1 MGLLTRSIWL
11 ILAPLLQ
18 LVTTADAQRK
28 DYPFVPARFTDVHVT
43 DEFWSKRMETNR
55 AVTIP
60 FAFRK
65 CEETGRIDNFAIAGG
80 LKKGEQCGVYPFDDS
95 DPFKIIEGASYSL
108 SSHPDPALERYLDS
122 LIAIIAVAQ
131 EKDGYLY
138 TARTNN
144 ARRLEGWAGE
154 SRWLRESRSH
164 ELYNAGHL
172 YEAAAAHF
180 EATGKR
186 TLLDI
191 ALKNADLVAGVFGP
205 GKLRIPPGHQEIEIG
220 LAKLYRVT
228 GDSRFIQLAKFFL
241 DERGHANGGRT
252 PYGTYA
258 QDHKPIPEQEEM
270 VGHAVRALYMCS
282 GMADVAALMGDSAYA
297 AAADRLW
304 ANLVGKKLYLTGGV
318 GSQGSGEGFTA
329 EYDLPN
335 LSGYCETCA
344 SIASVL
350 FNHRLF
356 LLHGDAMYIDVLE
369 RTLYNGLIAGV
380 ALSGDRFFYPNPLAS
395 RGNVQRSE
403 WFDCA
408 CCPTNIARFIPSI
421 PGYVYATAG
430 DELFV
435 NLFVASRA
443 GLKTTTGTVLLT
455 QETRY
460 PWDGDVQL
468 TVQPDRPARFAVNV
482 RIPGWARN
490 EALPGALYRFAE
502 RTDSVT
508 VKINGTPVAYSLQ
521 RGYARLE
528 RKWRK
533 GDRVQLH
540 LPMPIRRISANERL
554 KEDSGMVALQ
564 RGPVVYCAESADAAG
579 GHVLNLV
586 LPDTASLRSEFR
598 PDVLNGIVVLLGK
611 AIATRYSGEG
621 KPFIETR
628 QDFAAIP
635 YYAWSHRGKGEMTVW
650 LPRES
655 ALASPLSGPSLT
667 KGCRVTSSGGEGFA
681 ALNDGQVPAGSADR
695 SQGVFLWQTGKDTA
709 WVQYDFPKPLDVA
722 GVQVYWFYDSTEVY
736 RMPKSWRVLA
746 RFEGKWEPVWN
757 PQRLWGTEKGRF
769 NDVYFETFRTD
780 ALRIEAVL
788 QPGARAGIIEWKVY

>member
-1 MGLLTRSIWL
+1 MGILTRICL
-11 ILAPLLQ
+11 IAVTLPQ
-18 LVTTADAQRK
+18 LVTPADAQRK
-28 DYPFVPARFTDVHVT
+28 DYPFLPVRFTDVRVT
-43 DEFWSKRMETNR
+43 DAFWSKRMEINR

-95 DPFKIIEGASYSL
+95 DPYKIIEGASYSL
-108 SSHPDPALERYLDS
+108 GSHPDPVLEGYLDS
-122 LIAIIAVAQ
+122 LIDIIASAQ

-144 ARRLEGWAGE
+144 ARRLSGWAGE
-154 SRWLRESRSH
+154 SRWLKESRSH

-186 TLLDI
+186 TLLDV
-191 ALKNADLVAGVFGP
+191 ALKNADLVARVFGP

-220 LAKLYRVT
+220 LAKLYRVA
-228 GDSRFIQLAKFFL
+228 GDPRFIQLAKFFL
-241 DERGHANGGRT
+241 DERGHATGGRT
-252 PYGTYA
+252 SYGTYA
-258 QDHKPIPEQEEM
+258 QDHKPIAEQEEM

-282 GMADVAALMGDSAYA
+282 GMADVAALTGDSAYA
-297 AAADRLW
+297 AVADRLW

-335 LSGYCETCA
+335 LSAYCETCA
-344 SIASVL
+344 SIANVL
-350 FNHRLF
+350 FNQRLF
-356 LLHGDAMYIDVLE
+356 LLHGDARYVDVLE

-435 NLFVASRA
+435 NLFIGSRA
-443 GLKTTTGTVLLT
+443 VLKTKRQTVLLA

-460 PWDGDVQL
+460 PWDGEVQL
-468 TVQPDRPARFAVNV
+468 TVQPDRSARFAVNV

-490 EALPGALYRFAE
+490 EVLPGVLYRFPE
-502 RTDSVT
+502 RADGVIVT
-508 VKINGTPVAYSLQ
+508 INGTPVAYSLHK
-521 RGYARLE
+521 GYARLE
-528 RKWRK
+528 REWRK
-533 GDRVQLH
+533 GDYVELR
-540 LPMPIRRISANERL
+540 LPMPIRRIVANERL
-554 KEDSGMVALQ
+554 TEDSGRVALQ
-564 RGPVVYCAESADAAG
+564 RGPFVYCAEGADAAD

-598 PDVLNGIVVLLGK
+598 PDILNGIVVLLGK
-611 AIATRYSGEG
+611 AIATTYSGEG
-621 KPFIETR
+621 KPFLESL
-628 QDFAAIP
+628 QDFTAIP
-635 YYAWSHRGKGEMTVW
+635 YYAWSHRGKGEMAVW
-650 LPRES
+650 FPRES
-655 ALASPLSGPSLT
+655 ALASPLSGPPLAR
-667 KGCRVTSSGGEGFA
+667 GCHVASSGGEVSA
-681 ALNDGQVPAGSADR
+681 ALNDGQMPSGPADR
-695 SQGVFLWQTGKDTA
+695 SHGVFLWQAGRDTA
-709 WVQYDFPKPLDVA
+709 WVQYDFPRPLDVA
-722 GVQVYWFYDSTEVY
+722 GVQVYWLDDPTELC
-736 RMPKSWRVLA
+736 RTPKSWRVLA

-757 PQRLWGTEKGRF
+757 PQRLWGTEKGQF
-769 NDVYFETFRTD
+769 NDVFFETLRTD
-780 ALRIEAVL
+780 ALRLEVVL
-788 QPGARAGIIEWKVY
+788 QPGATAGIIEWKVY